1 MPARTIGTELGE
13 LIVEL
18 NLHPHGTKGLNSM
31 WLIGL
36 HEAGMARFKDRLG
49 GGIEHLITQSPF
61 KHPDNAPYP
70 GSVRCSL
77 RSPAG
82 RVFSSNTGVRLYG
95 FAADALI
102 RISHLGTD
110 QLAQ

>member
-1 MPARTIGTELGE
+1 
-13 LIVEL
+13 
-18 NLHPHGTKGLNSM
+18 M

-70 GSVRCSL
+70 GLGAMLPAQSGGQGILIEYWCSL
-77 RSPAG
+77 I
-82 RVFSSNTGVRLYG
+82 RLC
-95 FAADALI
+95 
-102 RISHLGTD
+102 R
-110 QLAQ
+110 

>member
-36 HEAGMARFKDRLG
+36 HKAGMARFKDRLG
-49 GGIEHLITQSPF
+49 GGI

-70 GSVRCSL
+70 GLGAMLPAQSGGQGILIEYWCSL
-77 RSPAG
+77 
-82 RVFSSNTGVRLYG
+82 
-95 FAADALI
+95 I
-102 RISHLGTD
+102 RFCC
-110 QLAQ
+110 